1 MEEKV
6 LFNGIK
12 DGETFEVAGMTFIK
26 FPDADGK
33 TPVVMRGIAFNSR
46 YGKCNDLRK
55 SPIMDRLQSEILP
68 KIVEAI
74 GEENVCTFETDL
86 TCLDGL
92 SPYGTM
98 TSRISLPTMDFYRRH
113 VAIFDAHNPDVWWWL
128 ATPES
133 AEPHY
138 SPNFSLCVSPS
149 GCLGN
154 GDCYDGD
161 YGVRPFLIFNSC
173 IFGSEE

>member
-12 DGETFEVAGMTFIK
+12 DGETFEVAGMTFVK
-26 FPDADGK
+26 FPDTDGK
-33 TPVVMRGIAFNSR
+33 TPVVMRGIAFGSR
-46 YGKCNDLRK
+46 YGECNDLRK

-68 KIVEAI
+68 KIVEAV

-138 SPNFSLCVSPS
+138 SPNLSLCVSES
-149 GCLGN
+149 GYLSGN
-154 GDCYDGD
+154 HYCIGN
-161 YGVRPFLIFNSC
+161 GVRPFCILKSHIFVSD
-173 IFGSEE
+173 